1 MGNYID
7 LTGQRFGRLLVLRRV
22 GSKGKSPTWYCIC
35 DCGNEKIATT
45 TNLKSGATKS
55 CGCLRLETAEINRST
70 QITHG
75 KSKTKLYR
83 VWFDI
88 KRRCYNTKRENYK
101 NYGGRGIKMCEEW
114 NEDFMNFYNWS
125 LKNGYREGLTI
136 DRIDVNG
143 NYEPSNC
150 RWVENKVQANNKTN
164 NRLIT
169 YNGET
174 HTAAEWSKI
183 VGIRPDTILHRIKK
197 YGWSIEK
204 ALNTKVK

>member
-22 GSKGKSPTWYCIC
+22 GSKGKSPTWYCKC
-35 DCGNEKIATT
+35 DCGNEKIVSTSG
-45 TNLKSGATKS
+45 LKSGNTQS
-55 CGCLRLETAEINRST
+55 CGCLRQEQAIENNKHRT
-70 QITHG
+70 THG
-75 KSKTKLYR
+75 KSKTKLYN

-88 KRRCYNTKRENYK
+88 KRRCYNPKRENYK
-101 NYGGRGIKMCEEW
+101 DYGGREIKICDEW
-114 NEDFMNFYNWS
+114 KNNFEKFYNWANE
-125 LKNGYREGLTI
+125 NGYKEGLSI

-143 NYEPSNC
+143 DYEPKNC
-150 RWVENKVQANNKTN
+150 RWVDNYTQANNKTN
-164 NRLIT
+164 NFLIT

-174 HTAAEWSKI
+174 HTATEWSKI
-183 VGIRPDTILHRIKK
+183 VGIKATTILHRIKK